1 MLIISRASIFT
12 GWRHLYFIN
21 IFIIYLSTYG
31 LYKININLN
40 SNIAKKSV
48 LGLIIFYLF
57 FIVYKMYNYHP
68 YQNIYFNTIFA
79 NTIKNIHEK
88 FEVDYWGLSGK
99 KALNEIL
106 VLEKNSNNVSVGVAS
121 YLQLE
126 KSKKLLEKHE
136 REKIKIVG
144 QEYEKADYIYT
155 NFMSEVDKKYN
166 DKYNIPET
174 YSKISTFKL
183 DNILIYELFKK
194 NR

>member
-21 IFIIYLSTYG
+21 IFIIYLSVYG